1 MAYLKM
7 PGDHAVIFR
16 KDVPIQ
22 GFTALWAR
30 TPGVAKV
37 CTPAYFDCVIYT

>member
-22 GFTALWAR
+22 GFTALWA
-30 TPGVAKV
+30 GAQVSQV
-37 CTPAYFDCVIYT
+37 CAPAYFECVIYT